1 MLEKLEINNSCVPC
15 DACRSICP
23 EKSVFTNGESYVIDN
38 WSCTQCGLCIEVCP
52 VDAIKIKPTR
62 YSLSYPSE

>member
-15 DACRSICP
+15 NACYNICP
-23 EKSVFTNGESYVIDN
+23 ENSVFTDGEKYVIDN

-52 VDAIKIKPTR
+52 VDAIKIKPN
-62 YSLSYPSE
+62 LSSQHNQDQ